1 MKLNKL
7 LFVGHNRPFLISV
20 LIPNET
26 LLKANRSNVNKMKTD
41 FQNII
46 NNVNKHL
53 SQNKKIRKFI
63 LLDKLFSI
71 ENSQLTPTL
80 KMKRHV
86 IEAFYKNEIDSL
98 YKKSYF

>member
-1 MKLNKL
+1 MYKDAKLIDLKIHLSRQKL
-7 LFVGHNRPFLISV
+7 T
-20 LIPNET
+20 EA
-26 LLKANRSNVNKMKTD
+26 LKNTIKVNKMKTD

-46 NNVNKHL
+46 NNVNKQL

-63 LLDKLFSI
+63 LSDKLFSI

-80 KMKRHV
+80 KMKRRV
-86 IEAFYKNEIDSL
+86 IEAFYKDEIESL